1 MKLSWY
7 TNYYLTNL
15 YQLLMEKCSMW
26 YTNYRGHNNWYVRPP
41 TDGKKRDGVRN
52 KWDGEGRGER
62 GERYVS
68 DVV

>member
-41 TDGKKRDGVRN
+41 TDEHD
-52 KWDGEGRGER
+52 
-62 GERYVS
+62 RYVML
-68 DVV
+68 DIFHHDDGHPDCK